1 MPKYILDGKIDIE
14 PLVTTRNF
22 LARALK
28 EAKTELEIAGT
39 IQAFEVC
46 YELAWKTCKKI
57 ISLRGVNYH
66 TPKEVFRVAALDGL
80 ISDAERWFGYVD
92 KRNITTHEYEQ
103 NILGAVYP
111 ILPKFL
117 KDLDLLIKNLKKL

>member
-1 MPKYILDGKIDIE
+1 MSKYILNGKLDIE
-14 PLVTTRNF
+14 PLITTRNF
-22 LARALK
+22 LAGSLRVAENK
-28 EAKTELEIAGT
+28 FEIAGA

-57 ISLRGVNYH
+57 ISLRGVDYY

-80 ISDAERWFGYVD
+80 IPNAEVWFDYVD

-103 NILGAVYP
+103 NILEAVYP

-117 KDLDLLIKNLKKL
+117 KDLDLLIKNLEKL

>member
-1 MPKYILDGKIDIE
+1 M
-14 PLVTTRNF
+14 
-22 LARALK
+22 
-28 EAKTELEIAGT
+28 
-39 IQAFEVC
+39 
-46 YELAWKTCKKI
+46 
-57 ISLRGVNYH
+57 RGVDYH

-80 ISDAERWFGYVD
+80 ISDAEAWFDYVD

-103 NILGAVYP
+103 NILKAVYP